1 MLREPTPAMPTPV
14 EPGSGA
20 HAHRFSEDEAA
31 GPPPLPKRNGSVTMA
46 FGDGTKVTR
55 SDPKV
60 ALEKLLQRRQA
71 QGLQPT
77 AEQLRGARGLRL
89 GGNATD
95 SDNGAAATATEATTA
110 YDGDHV
116 DIQVEE
122 IDETSR
128 DERGE

>member
-60 ALEKLLQRRQA
+60 ALEKLLPRVAEYWLQVNYLVFEFVDRRACRRSWHPDRVPVRNLVRSEFCLLGKVFSPKPKRLLRKQRPWRS
-71 QGLQPT
+71 G
-77 AEQLRGARGLRL
+77 
-89 GGNATD
+89 
-95 SDNGAAATATEATTA
+95 
-110 YDGDHV
+110 
-116 DIQVEE
+116 
-122 IDETSR
+122 
-128 DERGE
+128 